1 MAAGNCTDVS
11 FLVETATVATGLPV
25 VDETSL
31 PGKIVYTHRC
41 GSTAPVLAPGA
52 GATPDPNLPS
62 LHDALEEQ
70 LGLRLETRRG
80 PIDVLV
86 IDSVHQPTEN

>member
-1 MAAGNCTDVS
+1 MGGLMACSPRFMPCLYPALWVGRS
-11 FLVETATVATGLPV
+11 
-25 VDETSL
+25 SL
-31 PGKIVYTHRC
+31 G
-41 GSTAPVLAPGA
+41 PGA
-52 GATPDPNLPS
+52 GSTPDPNLPS